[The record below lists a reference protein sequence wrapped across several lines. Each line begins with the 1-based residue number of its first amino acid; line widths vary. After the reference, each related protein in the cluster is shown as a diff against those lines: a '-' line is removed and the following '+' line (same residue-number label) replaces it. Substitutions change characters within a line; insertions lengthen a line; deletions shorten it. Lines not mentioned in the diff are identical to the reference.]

1 MNHRACAY
9 QVFDD
14 GFFFKKHRN
23 DDPVFLERSQ
33 RDPVGY
39 ATGDELISGAEGD
52 LVILLG
58 KRLIT
63 RFSGLMDGEREGF
76 SVVMDF
82 QQRAFAYPGAL
93 VMNRIGE
100 LLADVA
106 LRFSLNVGGIMAVQ
120 AAVAGFKILQLAP
133 SPRNA
138 QVPPAS
144 CAAIPMAYTI

>member
-93 VMNRIGE
+93 E
-100 LLADVA
+100 
-106 LRFSLNVGGIMAVQ
+106 SSWQ
-120 AAVAGFKILQLAP
+120 TSP
-133 SPRNA
+133 SGSP
-138 QVPPAS
+138 S
-144 CAAIPMAYTI
+144 M